1 MRVLLID
8 DHELIRQGLS
18 RVFERSGDDEVVGQ
32 AGSVAEGLAMAAV
45 LTPDV
50 VVTDLELPDGSGFDV
65 VRRLRAASD
74 TIGLVVLTMHRGDEA
89 VLAALEAG
97 ASAFLTKETRG
108 TDVVAAA
115 HRAARSPRTFV
126 ATSLAGA
133 VARGAAGTGARLTR
147 REQQVLQLVAE
158 AEGTA
163 GIAQRLYMGESTV
176 KTHLNRIFRKLGV
189 SNRTQALAAAH
200 RLGLLLDHA
209 PSPG

>member
-74 TIGLVVLTMHRGDEA
+74 TVGLVVLTMHRGDEA
-89 VLAALEAG
+89 VLTALEAG

-115 HRAARSPRTFV
+115 HRAARAPRAFV
-126 ATSLAGA
+126 APSLAGA
-133 VARGAAGTGARLTR
+133 LARGAAGAGVRLTP
-147 REQQVLQLVAE
+147 REQQVLRLVAE

-163 GIAQRLYMGESTV
+163 GIARRLYMGESTV

-189 SNRTQALAAAH
+189 SNRTQALAQAH